1 MNNFDQTDV
10 IDAHKFSNY
19 HRHILRDSP
28 FCGCF
33 YCLDIFD
40 YKNIQDWC
48 DDANTALCP
57 SCSIDAIISLKS
69 DDLITQEFLKAMQ
82 KYWF

>member
-1 MNNFDQTDV
+1 
-10 IDAHKFSNY
+10 
-19 HRHILRDSP
+19 
-28 FCGCF
+28 
-33 YCLDIFD
+33 LDIFD

-57 SCSIDAIISLKS
+57 SCGIDAVIGLKS
-69 DDLITQEFLKAMQ
+69 NDLITQEFLKAMQ

>member
-1 MNNFDQTDV
+1 
-10 IDAHKFSNY
+10 
-19 HRHILRDSP
+19 
-28 FCGCF
+28 
-33 YCLDIFD
+33 LDIFD

-48 DDANTALCP
+48 DDGNTALCP
-57 SCSIDAIISLKS
+57 NCSIDAIVSLKS

>member
-1 MNNFDQTDV
+1 MKNFHQTDV

-48 DDANTALCP
+48 GDGNTALCP
-57 SCSIDAIISLKS
+57 NCSIDAIISLKS

>member
-19 HRHILRDSP
+19 HRHIFIDIA
-28 FCGCF
+28 FCVCF

-48 DDANTALCP
+48 DDGNTALCP
-57 SCSIDAIISLKS
+57 NCSIDAIISLKS

>member
-33 YCLDIFD
+33 YSLDIFD

-57 SCSIDAIISLKS
+57 SCGIDAVIGLKS
-69 DDLITQEFLKAMQ
+69 NDLITQEFLKAMQ

>member
-1 MNNFDQTDV
+1 MNNFDQTAV

-48 DDANTALCP
+48 DDGNTALCP
-57 SCSIDAIISLKS
+57 NCCIDAIINLKS
-69 DDLITQEFLKAMQ
+69 NDLITQEFLKAMQ